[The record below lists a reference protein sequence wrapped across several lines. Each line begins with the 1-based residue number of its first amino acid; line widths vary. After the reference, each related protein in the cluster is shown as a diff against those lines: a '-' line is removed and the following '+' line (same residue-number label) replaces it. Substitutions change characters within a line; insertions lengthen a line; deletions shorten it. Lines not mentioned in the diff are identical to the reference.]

1 MEKLATVPDDRQ
13 DRGVGD
19 RLVEQWK
26 AAAGREREEIFRQ
39 IYVLFYRQVYRYFV
53 RRGFVDDESRD
64 LTQDTF
70 VKVSEGLESFRGE
83 SRFVTWLFKVA
94 ANVYRNRLRTGSTL
108 KRTGHEVPLDAA
120 DGDDPSAAPAAGIA
134 TGEPGA
140 LECILGD
147 ERSKLLRDAM
157 QGLPLQ
163 MRRCVLLR
171 VTQDLKYREI
181 ADVLQVTVDTVKAH
195 LYQARQQLKGKLGDY
210 FEDLNV

>member
-1 MEKLATVPDDRQ
+1 M
-13 DRGVGD
+13 GD

-26 AAAGREREEIFRQ
+26 AAEGRAREEVFRQ
-39 IYVLFYRQVYRYFV
+39 IYVLFYRQVYRFFV
-53 RRGFVDDESRD
+53 RRGFADEESRD

-70 VKVSEGLESFRGE
+70 LKVSDGLESFRGD
-83 SRFVTWLFKVA
+83 SRFVTWLFRVA
-94 ANVYRNRLRTGSTL
+94 ANVYCNRLRKGSTQ
-108 KRTGHEVPLDAA
+108 KRAGHEVPLD
-120 DGDDPSAAPAAGIA
+120 DGRGEDPAGAPAAGIA

-157 QGLPLQ
+157 QGLPPQ

-181 ADVLQVTVDTVKAH
+181 ADVLQVTIDTVKAH